1 MASMDRSRR
10 PRLGGLALLV
20 VALAVLAAPLAALA
34 QEAGPSVSGSVS
46 GSLAQG
52 GRLTVRVSAA
62 YPAGWGN
69 LHQLAV
75 DLVIGGSVAEHI
87 GFDIEDNLLEMGP
100 QTVAVGTGAI
110 GTGSYLQIRGSDVI
124 VTTGGARLE
133 FTLKLLVLKAIP
145 AGARFRLQAVDDFYA
160 TATTTRRLVSR
171 QAEEGGFTWGTIVTA
186 VAVALFAGGFVGS
199 VFASRRRPPPKPS
212 IYSTVQRRLDE
223 ERAAKG
229 SAEPADAS
237 RPAP

>member
-1 MASMDRSRR
+1 MVRSRR
-10 PRLGGLALLV
+10 PSFAGLALLV
-20 VALAVLAAPLAALA
+20 VALTVLTAPLAALA

-62 YPAGWGN
+62 YPVGWGN
-69 LHQLAV
+69 LHELAV
-75 DLVIGGSVAEHI
+75 DLIVGGSVAEHI
-87 GFDIEDNLLEMGP
+87 GFDIEDNLLEIGP
-100 QTVAVGTGAI
+100 QTVPVGTGAI
-110 GTGSYLQIRGSDVI
+110 GNGSYLQIRGSDVI

-133 FTLKLLVLKAIP
+133 LTLKLLVLKAIP
-145 AGARFRLQAVDDFYA
+145 ADARFRIQAVDDFDAAA
-160 TATTTRRLVSR
+160 TITRRLVSR
-171 QAEEGGFTWGTIVTA
+171 EADEGGFTWGTIVTA

-199 VFASRRRPPPKPS
+199 VFASRRRPPTKLS